1 MPAQRSQPPTLAP
14 AIFALA
20 AALGLAACGSDVPE
34 TVQYPAT
41 ASAPSDDPGATSQ
54 SSQRTSRPSAQSGS
68 GPLPTYDGTLAAMV
82 ESAIAA
88 EPELNTL
95 GIEVTASEGTIYLRG
110 QARTREAREL
120 ATQVASRVE
129 GVQRVEN
136 ELLVSVPSA
145 SAERR
150 VGSIANM
157 R

>member
-1 MPAQRSQPPTLAP
+1 
-14 AIFALA
+14 LA
-20 AALGLAACGSDVPE
+20 ALLGVAACGSDVPE
-34 TVQYPAT
+34 TVQYPA
-41 ASAPSDDPGATSQ
+41 ASSAPSDDPGAASP
-54 SSQRTSRPSAQSGS
+54 SSQRTARPSAQSGS
-68 GPLPTYDGTLAAMV
+68 GPLPAYDGTLVAMV

-95 GIEVTASEGTIYLRG
+95 GIKVSASEGTIYLRG
-110 QARTREAREL
+110 EARTREAREL

-136 ELLVSVPSA
+136 ELFVSASSD

-150 VGSIANM
+150 IGSIANM